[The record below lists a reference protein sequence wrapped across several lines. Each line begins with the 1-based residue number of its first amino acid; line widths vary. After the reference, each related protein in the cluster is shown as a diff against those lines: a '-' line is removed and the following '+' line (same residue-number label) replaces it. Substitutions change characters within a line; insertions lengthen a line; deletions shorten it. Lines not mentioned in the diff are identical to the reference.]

1 MAREKHLKSIDIGNV
16 PELLRIVEEMRKS
29 EEPRVLRRDSEDLA
43 ILTPVKPPRRRARK
57 ASADEVARSK
67 DGILK
72 AAGGWKDI
80 VDAEA
85 FKAYIYERRRTSSR
99 PPVHL

>member
-1 MAREKHLKSIDIGNV
+1 MAKELRPLDISNV
-16 PELLRIVEEMRKS
+16 PELLRLVEEVRKS
-29 EEPRVLRRDSEDLA
+29 EEPRVLRRDGEDLA
-43 ILTPVKPPRRRARK
+43 ILFPVKPPRRRARK

-72 AAGGWKDI
+72 AAGGWKEI